1 MSGNEQQEEPL
12 GEIAAADR
20 DTKADGLS
28 AGQVPNQAV
37 RGSSDGEAEGGT
49 VLPGPWPA
57 RAEEDSSGGRRRM
70 RRFRSSA
77 RAAAGPPRPVS
88 PTPG

>member
-12 GEIAAADR
+12 GEISAGDG

-28 AGQVPNQAV
+28 AGQMPVQAV
-37 RGSSDGEAEGGT
+37 RGPSGGEAEGGT

-57 RAEEDSSGGRRRM
+57 VALPA
-70 RRFRSSA
+70 RFRSGLERRGQGDRTTPRDP
-77 RAAAGPPRPVS
+77 RA
-88 PTPG
+88 

>member
-28 AGQVPNQAV
+28 AGQVPVQAG
-37 RGSSDGEAEGGT
+37 RGPSGETEGGT

-57 RAEEDSSGGRRRM
+57 VAELSLIHI
-70 RRFRSSA
+70 
-77 RAAAGPPRPVS
+77 
-88 PTPG
+88 

>member
-28 AGQVPNQAV
+28 AGQVPVQAV
-37 RGSSDGEAEGGT
+37 RGPSGGAAEGGT

-57 RAEEDSSGGRRRM
+57 VAEEDASGE
-70 RRFRSSA
+70 
-77 RAAAGPPRPVS
+77 AAGAGTGPHAVPQQRA
-88 PTPG
+88 GR

>member
-28 AGQVPNQAV
+28 AGQVPVQAS
-37 RGSSDGEAEGGT
+37 RGPSGGEAEGGT
-49 VLPGPWPA
+49 VLP
-57 RAEEDSSGGRRRM
+57 
-70 RRFRSSA
+70 
-77 RAAAGPPRPVS
+77 
-88 PTPG
+88 